1 MRSSLSSRPFLATV
15 AILSV
20 LTAYSFF
27 LASQRPALHHGASF
41 RRDDDVQCRHLDAVD
56 DQCAFVKR
64 HCADV
69 DAGLVP
75 YLELYYCTHKGARPF
90 AFSLLV
96 AWLALLFTTIGIA
109 ASDFFCVNLA
119 TISSVLGLSQS
130 LAGVTFLA
138 LGNGSPDV
146 FSTFAAMSSNSPAM
160 AIGELIGAAS
170 FIAGVVAGSMALV
183 REFRVDRESY
193 ARDICFF
200 VVAVAFTMAF
210 LADGRLHL
218 WECCVMI
225 GYYVVYVVTVV
236 TCHWYGVRKKRR
248 LRRDGEARSHVYA
261 MPGHAGEELAGEPYR
276 DDPED
281 NAMPRSIDT
290 RVDDHHEMMLIA
302 EVTSNMR
309 VVRVGRRRPTC
320 ATPIRPSLVGALEF
334 RSALSQ
340 LQRESNL
347 QLSPLLIRGQFE
359 DHIRGRARRG
369 TTCNALY
376 VRSDD
381 GFNASPTP
389 ATTVPRRDR
398 ALSSGDIPTTSTA
411 VSDFLAAPRAI
422 PPTPQFLSPE
432 TERSSPLLS
441 PTRYVTEA
449 EPPEGP
455 TREPMPKLRL
465 QIPNE
470 ERNTSTASS
479 PQSIFPRYAD
489 PLAALTPNALSE
501 RRDGLQQ
508 SPAAPVR
515 WWPYWALP
523 PPDVLLATLFPTLQD
538 WREKSYWDRFLSAVS
553 VPSIFLLVI
562 TLPVVDTEATEDT
575 VFAQE
580 TEPSSPGGYGTVQAS
595 APAISV
601 IPADEQPGEGCNEE
615 YAPPCLGAGP
625 DADTSAGATHVAV
638 SAKAPSEVRS
648 ASNVGNEPPLWN
660 RWLVCLQLFSGPL
673 FSTLVLWC
681 NLREDMAQPIRE
693 LVRMIAFSLLLSVLL
708 LSVVLLTTTKHRRP
722 RLHYLLCFLGFVIS
736 VAWISTIASEVVG
749 VLKAFG
755 VILDISEALLGLTV
769 FAAGNSIG
777 DLVADI
783 TVARLGYPVM
793 ALSACFGGPMLNILL
808 GIGIGGVMMMIK
820 QANSEHAKHPERP
833 MRYGPYRLQLGGTL
847 LVSGVTLLLILVL
860 LVVLVPMNRWVLSR
874 KIGWLVMTLWIV
886 STVVSVVIELTGV
899 WSEEKSPSPPPTA
912 TTMDDSIPPLSSRP
926 LPDTICLF
934 DVDGTLTPARLD
946 ASPEMLS
953 LLRSLRQRCAIGFVG
968 GSDLAKQEEQLG
980 RPAGSSVTTL
990 FDFCFSENGLTAFKM
1005 GEQLTSNSFI
1015 QWLGEEKYRKL
1026 VDFVL
1031 RYVADLDIPV
1041 KRGTFVEFRNGMV
1054 NISPVGRNASTQERL
1069 DFEAY
1074 DKVARVRE
1082 KFVAALRERFADYG
1096 LIFAIGGQISFDVFP
1111 EGWDKTYCLRHLRD
1125 QAGKPGGVTY
1135 KKIHFFGDKTFQGG
1149 NDWEIYNHPDVTGHS
1164 VKGPEDTMR
1173 LLKELFDL

>member
-1 MRSSLSSRPFLATV
+1 MRSSLSSRPFLASV
-15 AILSV
+15 AILSI

-27 LASQRPALHHGASF
+27 LASQRPASHHGTSF
-41 RRDDDVQCRHLDAVD
+41 RRDDDVQCRHLDAVAD
-56 DQCAFVKR
+56 PCAFVKR

-75 YLELYYCTHKGARPF
+75 YLELYYCTHKGARPL

-200 VVAVAFTMAF
+200 IVAVAFTMAF

-236 TCHWYGVRKKRR
+236 ACHWYGVRKKRR

-276 DDPED
+276 DDPE
-281 NAMPRSIDT
+281 AHEMPRSAVT
-290 RVDDHHEMMLIA
+290 RADDHHEMMLIA

-347 QLSPLLIRGQFE
+347 QLSPLLIRGQYE
-359 DHIRGRARRG
+359 NHIRGRARRG

-376 VRSDD
+376 ARSDD
-381 GFNASPTP
+381 GFHASDP
-389 ATTVPRRDR
+389 ATTVHRRDR
-398 ALSSGDIPTTSTA
+398 ALSSGDIPTASAA
-411 VSDFLAAPRAI
+411 VPDFLAAPRAM

-432 TERSSPLLS
+432 TERTSPLLS
-441 PTRYVTEA
+441 PTRYMTEA
-449 EPPEGP
+449 EPPERP
-455 TREPMPKLRL
+455 TRETMPKLRL
-465 QIPNE
+465 QIPDE
-470 ERNTSTASS
+470 DRNLSAASS
-479 PQSIFPRYAD
+479 PQSTFPRYTD
-489 PLAALTPNALSE
+489 PLAVLTPNPLSE

-508 SPAAPVR
+508 SPAGPVR
-515 WWPYWALP
+515 RWPHWALP

-562 TLPVVDTEATEDT
+562 TLPVVDTEPTEDT
-575 VFAQE
+575 VFAPDA
-580 TEPSSPGGYGTVQAS
+580 EPSSSGYGTVQAS

-601 IPADEQPGEGCNEE
+601 IPADEQPEEGCNE
-615 YAPPCLGAGP
+615 YVPPFLGAGP
-625 DADTSAGATHVAV
+625 DAATSADATDAAV

-648 ASNVGNEPPLWN
+648 ANNVGNEPPLWN

-673 FSTLVLWC
+673 FSTLILWF
-681 NLREDMAQPIRE
+681 NLREEMAQPTRE
-693 LVRMIAFSLLLSVLL
+693 LLRMMAFSLLLSVLL
-708 LSVVLLTTTKHRRP
+708 LSVVLLTTTKQRRP
-722 RLHYLLCFLGFVIS
+722 RFHYLLCFLGFVIS
-736 VAWISTIASEVVG
+736 VAWISTIAGEVVG

-820 QANSEHAKHPERP
+820 QANSEHAKHPDRP

-847 LVSGVTLLLILVL
+847 LVSGVTLLLILVV
-860 LVVLVPMNRWVLSR
+860 LVVLVPMNRWILSR
-874 KIGWLVMTLWIV
+874 KIGWLVMTLWIL

-899 WSEEKSPSPPPTA
+899 WSEERHSLPHRNNPPS
-912 TTMDDSIPPLSSRP
+912 MDMDASIPPLASRP

-946 ASPEMLS
+946 ASAEMLT
-953 LLRSLRQRCAIGFVG
+953 LLRRLRQRCAIGFVG

-980 RPAGSSVTTL
+980 RPAGAAVTSL

-1005 GEQLTSNSFI
+1005 GQQLDSNSFI
-1015 QWLGEEKYRKL
+1015 RWLGEDKYRSL

-1082 KFVAALRERFADYG
+1082 KFVAALRERFAEYG

-1111 EGWDKTYCLRHLRD
+1111 QGWDKTYCLRHLRNE
-1125 QAGKPGGVTY
+1125 AEKAGGVTY

>member
-1 MRSSLSSRPFLATV
+1 MRSSLPSRPFCATV
-15 AILSV
+15 AVISI

-27 LASQRPALHHGASF
+27 LASQRPTFHHGASF
-41 RRDDDVQCRHLDAVD
+41 RRDDDVQCRDLDAVA

-75 YLELYYCTHKGARPF
+75 YLELYYCTHKSARPL

-183 REFRVDRESY
+183 REFRVDRVSY

-200 VVAVAFTMAF
+200 IVAVAFTMAF

-218 WECCVMI
+218 WECCVMV

-236 TCHWYGVRKKRR
+236 TCHWYGVRRKRR

-276 DDPED
+276 DDPEANELPPSVD
-281 NAMPRSIDT
+281 ARA
-290 RVDDHHEMMLIA
+290 DDHHEMMLIA

-320 ATPIRPSLVGALEF
+320 TTPIRPSLVGALEF

-340 LQRESNL
+340 LSRESNL
-347 QLSPLLIRGQFE
+347 QLSPLLARGQYE
-359 DHIRGRARRG
+359 SHLRGRARRG

-381 GFNASPTP
+381 GFNTSDP
-389 ATTVPRRDR
+389 ATNRPRRDR
-398 ALSSGDIPTTSTA
+398 ALSSGDIPTVPAA
-411 VSDFLAAPRAI
+411 VSDFLAVPRAI
-422 PPTPQFLSPE
+422 PAPQFLSPE
-432 TERSSPLLS
+432 TERINPSLAPPRFL
-441 PTRYVTEA
+441 TEA
-449 EPPEGP
+449 ESPEGP
-455 TREPMPKLRL
+455 TREPTPKLRL
-465 QIPNE
+465 TIPDQ
-470 ERNTSTASS
+470 ERSHSTASS
-479 PQSIFPRYAD
+479 PQATFPGYTD
-489 PLAALTPNALSE
+489 PLAALTPSALSE

-508 SPAAPVR
+508 QQAAGTLR
-515 WWPYWALP
+515 WWPNWALP

-562 TLPVVDTEATEDT
+562 TLPVVDTEASEDA
-575 VFAQE
+575 VCMQD
-580 TEPSSPGGYGTVQAS
+580 PVSSGPGYGTVQAS

-601 IPADEQPGEGCNEE
+601 IPADEQAEE
-615 YAPPCLGAGP
+615 DWNDDYASPFPGAGP
-625 DADTSAGATHVAV
+625 GADTSAEATGVAV
-638 SAKAPSEVRS
+638 SAKAPSEIRS
-648 ASNVGNEPPLWN
+648 VSNVDNEPPLWN
-660 RWLVCLQLFSGPL
+660 RWLVCLQLLGGPL
-673 FSTLVLWC
+673 FSTLVLWA
-681 NLREDMAQPIRE
+681 NLREGMTQPVRQ

-708 LSVVLLTTTKHRRP
+708 LSVVLLTTTKQRRP
-722 RLHYLLCFLGFVIS
+722 RLHYLLCFLGFVIG
-736 VAWISTIASEVVG
+736 VAWISTIAGEVVG

-777 DLVADI
+777 DLVANI

-808 GIGIGGVMMMIK
+808 GIGIGGVMMMVK
-820 QANSEHAKHPERP
+820 QANVEHSKHPDRP
-833 MRYGPYRLQLGGTL
+833 MHYGPYQMQLGGTL

-860 LVVLVPMNRWVLSR
+860 LVVLVPMNRWILSR
-874 KIGWLVMTLWIV
+874 KIGWLVITLWII
-886 STVVSVVIELTGV
+886 STVVSVVLELTGI
-899 WSEEKSPSPPPTA
+899 WSEES
-912 TTMDDSIPPLSSRP
+912 
-926 LPDTICLF
+926 DTICLF

-946 ASPEMLS
+946 ASPTMLS
-953 LLRSLRQRCAIGFVG
+953 LLESLRRKCAIGFVG

-980 RPAGSSVTTL
+980 RPAGVSVTKL

-1005 GEQLTSNSFI
+1005 GEQLPSNSFI
-1015 QWLGEEKYRKL
+1015 KWLGEEKYRNL

-1125 QAGKPGGVTY
+1125 EAAKPGGVTY